1 MAADATINYYELV
14 EQAWQLSSAAR
25 EYAKN
30 AGHEVSVQEVFDKVF
45 LPSGMVDTEKTQ
57 KESGNPPKVFL
68 KSPYGLQYRLEHK
81 DWIPF
86 RHGPV

>member
-57 KESGNPPKVFL
+57 NRRFDSRNREVSEIAMD
-68 KSPYGLQYRLEHK
+68 S
-81 DWIPF
+81 
-86 RHGPV
+86 